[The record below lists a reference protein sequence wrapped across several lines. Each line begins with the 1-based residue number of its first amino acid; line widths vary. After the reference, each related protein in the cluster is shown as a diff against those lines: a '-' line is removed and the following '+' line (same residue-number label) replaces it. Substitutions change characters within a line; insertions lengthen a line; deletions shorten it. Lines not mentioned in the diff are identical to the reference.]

1 VDDTLF
7 EHIGCPELNL
17 ASNECFLDY
26 ALVQEEKLPVE
37 FEFSDVSDDYEYISN
52 SIKNLQE
59 TIVDNGFSNISED
72 IIITIKHL

>member
-1 VDDTLF
+1 
-7 EHIGCPELNL
+7 
-17 ASNECFLDY
+17 LDY